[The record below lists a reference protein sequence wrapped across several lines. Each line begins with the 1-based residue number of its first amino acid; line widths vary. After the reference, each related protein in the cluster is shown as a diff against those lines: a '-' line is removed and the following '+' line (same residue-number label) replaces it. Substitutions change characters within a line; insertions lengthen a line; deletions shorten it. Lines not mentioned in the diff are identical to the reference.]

1 MQAVRDFPSWKD
13 PSFVLTFFLAAVMGS
28 LLNYATFLC
37 THHNSAL
44 TTTVVGC
51 LKNLGKQQLRRMFF
65 FSEMI
70 ESERKSA
77 MRQKVL

>member
-1 MQAVRDFPSWKD
+1 MTGLLLLRPEEVQAVRDFSSWSD
-13 PSFVLTFFLAAVMGS
+13 PAFVLTFLLAAIMGS

-51 LKNLGKQQLRRMFF
+51 LKNLGMCVIVC
-65 FSEMI
+65 FSQI
-70 ESERKSA
+70 I
-77 MRQKVL
+77 